1 MKSPRL
7 HHNIAALGFA
17 QVLSYLLTLATLPY
31 VTRVLGVEEW
41 GRVAFAQVV
50 LNYFIWFTN
59 WGFYLHA
66 TQRVA
71 VVRNEPEKLKK
82 IFMTTWVSQWLLAV
96 IAIVSLLAMTMFV
109 PFFSKDAE
117 LYIYGVG
124 LIVGNVLFPIWFLT
138 GLEKIKAVAV
148 VHVLM
153 KAPAVPLIF
162 LLVNDQG
169 DAPTIFMINSIT
181 VMAVGL
187 LVIRWVH
194 AEFYV
199 IGELPSWHDV
209 STEIIGTGKLFISS
223 AWVNFYNALTPI
235 VLGIIGGPASVG
247 VYSIADRARTAVFA
261 IHAPVS
267 NALFPRMSLMYAEKH
282 GGTKRL
288 LAVSGLGIG
297 LVMALA
303 SASLWVFSEAIVVLL
318 GGEEFRS
325 ASSVLAWL
333 SPLPLVVGLSTFL
346 SMQVLLPA
354 KLYKAYYRIYWA
366 GGLLSVS
373 LIVPFV
379 TRFGPEGAAMNT
391 LLTES
396 VIVTMMI
403 VYLANNRY
411 CLSKK

>member
-7 HHNIAALGFA
+7 LHNMAALGFA

-59 WGFYLHA
+59 WGFYLNA
-66 TQRVA
+66 TQKVA
-71 VVRNEPEKLKK
+71 AVRNEPEKLKK
-82 IFMTTWVSQWLLAV
+82 LFMTTWVSQWLLAV
-96 IAIVSLLAMTMFV
+96 IAVVALLAMAMFA
-109 PFFSKDAE
+109 PFFRGDAE

-124 LIVGNVLFPIWFLT
+124 LVVGNVLFPIWLLT

-169 DAPTIFMINSIT
+169 DAPTIFIINSIT
-181 VMAVGL
+181 VTVVGL
-187 LVIRWVH
+187 FVIRWVH
-194 AEFYV
+194 AEFCV
-199 IGELPSWHDV
+199 IGIFPSWRDV
-209 STEIIGTGKLFISS
+209 YAEIMGAGKLFISS

-235 VLGIIGGPASVG
+235 VLGVIGGPASVG
-247 VYSIADRARTAVFA
+247 IYTIADRARTATFA

-267 NALFPRMSLMYAEKH
+267 NALFPRMSLMYAENH
-282 GGTKRL
+282 VGTERL

-297 LVMALA
+297 LTMALA
-303 SASLWVFSEAIVVLL
+303 SASLWVFSEEIVVLL
-318 GGEEFRS
+318 GGEDFRS

-333 SPLPLVVGLSTFL
+333 SPLPLVVSLSTFL

-354 KLYKAYYRIYWA
+354 KQQKAYHSIYWA
-366 GGLLSVS
+366 GGLLSV
-373 LIVPFV
+373 LLVVPFV
-379 TRFGPEGAAMNT
+379 TRFGPEGAAMNA

-396 VIVTMMI
+396 VIVAMMI
-403 VYLANNRY
+403 VYLGKNRY
-411 CLSKK
+411 FLTKK